1 MSENKSN
8 TEKVKNKERA
18 SGVWSVTNKEISFTR
33 EWRGHRFTDKEVKDL
48 LDGKDITING
58 IVSQK
63 DKSKYG
69 VTGHL
74 ANLEY
79 NGVKFIGFDM
89 TGFAGNNN
97 GEKKEKVS
105 GVWAVTGEE
114 ITFTRVWNGHRF
126 TDEEVSSLLNGDTIE
141 IENLVSKNNTI
152 YSAKGKLTAQEYN
165 GHPFVGFEKEET
177 VPDSWSGHT
186 FTDEEK
192 MILEAG
198 GEVEITDAVSN
209 RTGNSFSCSVS
220 YGEKDDGKKGIIAN
234 FG

>member
-97 GEKKEKVS
+97 GEKRKRYPVYGLLQEK
-105 GVWAVTGEE
+105 
-114 ITFTRVWNGHRF
+114 R
-126 TDEEVSSLLNGDTIE
+126 
-141 IENLVSKNNTI
+141 
-152 YSAKGKLTAQEYN
+152 
-165 GHPFVGFEKEET
+165 
-177 VPDSWSGHT
+177 
-186 FTDEEK
+186 
-192 MILEAG
+192 
-198 GEVEITDAVSN
+198 
-209 RTGNSFSCSVS
+209 
-220 YGEKDDGKKGIIAN
+220 
-234 FG
+234 